1 MHGRVV
7 NTCNKSEDYVGYST
21 KYGDLAGDFS
31 VLSSYCV
38 REVKEIGTYL
48 GLPDRFIHKIPSDGM
63 CGKTDEDNL
72 GFTYKTLD
80 AYILDEVYPDY
91 DTLKNIKERHDRNL
105 HKVQA
110 VSLPAPH
117 AKTRR
122 WEGEPY
128 EPDWEF

>member
-1 MHGRVV
+1 
-7 NTCNKSEDYVGYST
+7 
-21 KYGDLAGDFS
+21 
-31 VLSSYCV
+31 
-38 REVKEIGTYL
+38 
-48 GLPDRFIHKIPSDGM
+48 M

-72 GFTYKTLD
+72 GFTYETLD

-110 VSLPAPH
+110 IHLPAPH
-117 AKTRR
+117 TKTRH

-128 EPDWEF
+128 EPGWEF